1 MAGRP
6 VMGTVESRR
15 KTSGA
20 SSAAGSQQ
28 EWSVRRP
35 PGQICGS
42 AVLLGVLPRR
52 GK

>member
-1 MAGRP
+1 MAERP
-6 VMGTVESRR
+6 VMGTVKSRR

-28 EWSVRRP
+28 EWSDKRP

-42 AVLLGVLPRR
+42 AVLLGVLPSR